1 MPLSKK
7 QIAQR
12 KNFKNRSNNSST
24 GQFEESKV
32 SDSSDS
38 DFILSDE
45 IYSSDSSINISDT
58 DTEMTLEQD
67 KKDIVNFNLIS
78 IDDKKRRKNPSNKLE
93 ISRATKF
100 RRYGPSGK
108 FTKAAKDTKK
118 IDQFFKKNN
127 NGDNIINIDEI
138 ILNLLFSK
146 LRKIFN

>member
-12 KNFKNRSNNSST
+12 KNFKNQSNNSST

-58 DTEMTLEQD
+58 ILNNNSLLCT
-67 KKDIVNFNLIS
+67 
-78 IDDKKRRKNPSNKLE
+78 KNLE
-93 ISRATKF
+93 I
-100 RRYGPSGK
+100 YGC
-108 FTKAAKDTKK
+108 
-118 IDQFFKKNN
+118 
-127 NGDNIINIDEI
+127 
-138 ILNLLFSK
+138 L
-146 LRKIFN
+146 

>member
-12 KNFKNRSNNSST
+12 KNFKNRSNNSFT

-67 KKDIVNFNLIS
+67 KKDLVNFNLIS
-78 IDDKKRRKNPSNKLE
+78 IVLNKSFETFKFIIFQIKKDLQLKNE
-93 ISRATKF
+93 TKF
-100 RRYGPSGK
+100 FLCYKSIP
-108 FTKAAKDTKK
+108 F
-118 IDQFFKKNN
+118 
-127 NGDNIINIDEI
+127 
-138 ILNLLFSK
+138 LK
-146 LRKIFN
+146 LS

>member
-1 MPLSKK
+1 MKIFFTYKQGNFAPICNMYFLSVSLNMPLSKK

-67 KKDIVNFNLIS
+67 KKDLVNFNLIS
-78 IDDKKRRKNPSNKLE
+78 IDDKKRRKKS
-93 ISRATKF
+93 
-100 RRYGPSGK
+100 
-108 FTKAAKDTKK
+108 
-118 IDQFFKKNN
+118 FK
-127 NGDNIINIDEI
+127 
-138 ILNLLFSK
+138 
-146 LRKIFN
+146 